1 MEALINKL
9 PSPNGYLPVILFFIV
24 HKETIEII
32 RPFGPSILK
41 ATLPND
47 MINDLNQECLD
58 ISNNKKEDCKYNA
71 DIQIVC

>member
-1 MEALINKL
+1 M
-9 PSPNGYLPVILFFIV
+9 

-58 ISNNKKEDCKYNA
+58 ISNNKKGSLWEPFFSTR
-71 DIQIVC
+71 